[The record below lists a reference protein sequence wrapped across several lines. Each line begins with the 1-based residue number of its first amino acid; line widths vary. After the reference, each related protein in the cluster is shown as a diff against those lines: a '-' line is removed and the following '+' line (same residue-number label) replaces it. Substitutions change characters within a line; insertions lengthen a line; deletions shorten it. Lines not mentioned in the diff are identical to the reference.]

1 MDKGAPATP
10 SGRREPDPQ
19 AVPSLRASV
28 PSAGAILPCPFCGGQ
43 ASVIGIRDGRQVSC
57 KGQPRVYCFAKGP
70 AVFHGPGGWDA
81 CEAEA
86 IAAWNTRAPA
96 ALPEYGDW
104 LPDVWDAYLRDLVG
118 WENRRNWA
126 NLPATFRWHE
136 FHERL
141 AQAIEARRA
150 ETLGSACESAVGK
163 ADAPKKDH
171 NHDQR

>member
-1 MDKGAPATP
+1 MSDNNEPVVNGAASVST
-10 SGRREPDPQ
+10 
-19 AVPSLRASV
+19 VPASV
-28 PSAGAILPCPFCGGQ
+28 PSAGAILPCPFCGGE

-81 CEAEA
+81 CEADA

-126 NLPATFRWHE
+126 SLPATFRWHE

-150 ETLGSACESAVGK
+150 ETQSGSVHESAVGET
-163 ADAPKKDH
+163 DAPETT
-171 NHDQR
+171 QVQP